1 MTGSK
6 LAWMFTGIIH
16 CNLHNQTITLNQPSP
31 PKERRS
37 FLKVKGCFS
46 KTHVYCFIPET
57 TQFTGLN
64 IQ

>member
-46 KTHVYCFIPET
+46 KTHGYY
-57 TQFTGLN
+57 
-64 IQ
+64 